1 MKDFNLKKYLAEG
14 RLLKESLE
22 LTNDLV
28 QNIAQKIADE
38 FTFVDNNIIQYS
50 LTPNSIELTPN
61 AASFDLDAKS
71 TPNTPGPEWKDEEGR
86 GIDMYLG
93 DYAGGSFT
101 ILPEEDGYLVTNV
114 ANGDVEVARI
124 TPYGEIEI
132 IRDIKDIPGFEGTLD
147 QLDDLYEES
156 KYDINDPILMRMRA
170 SKDAIKNKKPD
181 LDKKSSSGSSNDT
194 KLRVLKKGRAQLMR
208 DMEQEAEPEGGPI
221 ADEYGSKLNRIDA
234 AIAKLSGRK
243 EMTYDQAIAED
254 KISETVNEV
263 KVGDTLTKDGKKG
276 KVVKVMDDMANVDF
290 GNGDVYGITFS
301 RIKGKE
307 ITKEE
312 VSTPTVFDDKSMDE
326 LLDIIF
332 KYVKDPDDAEKEL
345 ERFDQGG
352 FDAMSDMVTANLLRD
367 PDYEAW
373 YNKLHSI
380 DENKL
385 LKQTKLSSEEYQ
397 KAKKLKNFNK
407 EDYEWNADES
417 LYIKESYIRVSKPR
431 FFKDKNNPNFLK
443 VYMDYDL
450 GPGGSSTALGKET
463 MTGQIR
469 RLSAEEA
476 MRQMNDIAKKLEDN
490 FKIEDIEVTDM
501 ENGKTQIFAV
511 SDDFID
517 MDPRS
522 ELSKALLN

>member
-1 MKDFNLKKYLAEG
+1 MKDFNLKKYLDEG
-14 RLLKESLE
+14 KLLKESLE

-28 QNIAQKIADE
+28 QNVAQKIADE

-181 LDKKSSSGSSNDT
+181 LNKKSSSGSNNDT

-221 ADEYGSKLNRIDA
+221 ADEYGAKLNRIDD

-312 VSTPTVFDDKSMDE
+312 LSKDNS
-326 LLDIIF
+326 
-332 KYVKDPDDAEKEL
+332 YV
-345 ERFDQGG
+345 
-352 FDAMSDMVTANLLRD
+352 
-367 PDYEAW
+367 
-373 YNKLHSI
+373 
-380 DENKL
+380 
-385 LKQTKLSSEEYQ
+385 
-397 KAKKLKNFNK
+397 
-407 EDYEWNADES
+407 
-417 LYIKESYIRVSKPR
+417 RVSKPR
-431 FFKDKNNPNFLK
+431 FFKFKNNPNFLK

-490 FKIEDIEVTDM
+490 YNIEDIEVTDM
-501 ENGKTQIFAV
+501 ENGKVQIFAV
-511 SDDFID
+511 SDDFY
-517 MDPRS
+517 
-522 ELSKALLN
+522 

>member
-1 MKDFNLKKYLAEG
+1 MKDFNLKKYLDEG
-14 RLLKESLE
+14 KLLKESLE

-28 QNIAQKIADE
+28 QNVAQKIADE

-181 LDKKSSSGSSNDT
+181 LNKKSSSGSNNDT

-221 ADEYGSKLNRIDA
+221 ADEYGAKLNRIDD

-243 EMTYDQAIAED
+243 EMTYDQAIAEN

-312 VSTPTVFDDKSMDE
+312 LSKDNS
-326 LLDIIF
+326 
-332 KYVKDPDDAEKEL
+332 YV
-345 ERFDQGG
+345 
-352 FDAMSDMVTANLLRD
+352 
-367 PDYEAW
+367 
-373 YNKLHSI
+373 
-380 DENKL
+380 
-385 LKQTKLSSEEYQ
+385 
-397 KAKKLKNFNK
+397 
-407 EDYEWNADES
+407 
-417 LYIKESYIRVSKPR
+417 RVSKPR
-431 FFKDKNNPNFLK
+431 FFKFKNNPNFLK

-490 FKIEDIEVTDM
+490 YNIEDIEVTDM
-501 ENGKTQIFAV
+501 ENGKVQIFAV
-511 SDDFID
+511 SDDFYWYGPKIWI
-517 MDPRS
+517 
-522 ELSKALLN
+522 K

>member
-14 RLLKESLE
+14 KLLKESLE

-28 QNIAQKIADE
+28 QNVAQKIADE

-156 KYDINDPILMRMRA
+156 KYDINDPVLMRMRA

-181 LDKKSSSGSSNDT
+181 LDKKSSSGSNNDT

-221 ADEYGSKLNRIDA
+221 ADEYGAKLNRIDD

-312 VSTPTVFDDKSMDE
+312 LSKDNS
-326 LLDIIF
+326 
-332 KYVKDPDDAEKEL
+332 YV
-345 ERFDQGG
+345 
-352 FDAMSDMVTANLLRD
+352 
-367 PDYEAW
+367 
-373 YNKLHSI
+373 
-380 DENKL
+380 
-385 LKQTKLSSEEYQ
+385 
-397 KAKKLKNFNK
+397 
-407 EDYEWNADES
+407 
-417 LYIKESYIRVSKPR
+417 RVSKPR
-431 FFKDKNNPNFLK
+431 FFKFKNNPNFLK

-490 FKIEDIEVTDM
+490 FNIEDIEVTDM
-501 ENGKTQIFAV
+501 ENGKVQIFAV

-517 MDPRS
+517 WIPVFEVSSIS
-522 ELSKALLN
+522 ELSMAFQKK

>member
-1 MKDFNLKKYLAEG
+1 MNNFNLKKYLAEG
-14 RLLKESLE
+14 KLLKESLE

-28 QNIAQKIADE
+28 QNVAQKIADE

-156 KYDINDPILMRMRA
+156 KYDINDPVLMRMRA

-181 LDKKSSSGSSNDT
+181 LDKKSSSGSNNDT

-221 ADEYGSKLNRIDA
+221 ADEYGAKLNRIDD

-312 VSTPTVFDDKSMDE
+312 LSKDNS
-326 LLDIIF
+326 
-332 KYVKDPDDAEKEL
+332 YV
-345 ERFDQGG
+345 
-352 FDAMSDMVTANLLRD
+352 
-367 PDYEAW
+367 
-373 YNKLHSI
+373 
-380 DENKL
+380 
-385 LKQTKLSSEEYQ
+385 
-397 KAKKLKNFNK
+397 
-407 EDYEWNADES
+407 
-417 LYIKESYIRVSKPR
+417 RVSKPR

-501 ENGKTQIFAV
+501 ENGKVQIFAV

-517 MDPRS
+517 WIPVFEVSSIS
-522 ELSKALLN
+522 ELSMAFQKNK

>member
-1 MKDFNLKKYLAEG
+1 MNNFNLKKYLAEG
-14 RLLKESLE
+14 KLLKESLE

-28 QNIAQKIADE
+28 QNVAQKIADE

-156 KYDINDPILMRMRA
+156 KYDINDPVLMRMRA

-181 LDKKSSSGSSNDT
+181 LDKKSSSGSNNDT

-221 ADEYGSKLNRIDA
+221 ADEYGAKLNRIDD

-312 VSTPTVFDDKSMDE
+312 LSKDNS
-326 LLDIIF
+326 
-332 KYVKDPDDAEKEL
+332 YV
-345 ERFDQGG
+345 
-352 FDAMSDMVTANLLRD
+352 
-367 PDYEAW
+367 
-373 YNKLHSI
+373 
-380 DENKL
+380 
-385 LKQTKLSSEEYQ
+385 
-397 KAKKLKNFNK
+397 
-407 EDYEWNADES
+407 
-417 LYIKESYIRVSKPR
+417 RVSKPR
-431 FFKDKNNPNFLK
+431 FFKFKNNPNFLK

-490 FKIEDIEVTDM
+490 FNIEDIEVTDM
-501 ENGKTQIFAV
+501 ENGKVQIFAV

-517 MDPRS
+517 WIPVFEVSSIS
-522 ELSKALLN
+522 ELSMAFQKNK

>member
-14 RLLKESLE
+14 KLLKESLE

-28 QNIAQKIADE
+28 QNVAQKIADE

-156 KYDINDPILMRMRA
+156 KYDINDPVLMRMRA

-181 LDKKSSSGSSNDT
+181 LDKKSSSGSNNDT

-221 ADEYGSKLNRIDA
+221 ADEYGAKLNRIDD

-312 VSTPTVFDDKSMDE
+312 LSKDNS
-326 LLDIIF
+326 
-332 KYVKDPDDAEKEL
+332 YV
-345 ERFDQGG
+345 
-352 FDAMSDMVTANLLRD
+352 
-367 PDYEAW
+367 
-373 YNKLHSI
+373 
-380 DENKL
+380 
-385 LKQTKLSSEEYQ
+385 
-397 KAKKLKNFNK
+397 
-407 EDYEWNADES
+407 
-417 LYIKESYIRVSKPR
+417 RVSKPR
-431 FFKDKNNPNFLK
+431 FFKFKNNPNFLK

-490 FKIEDIEVTDM
+490 FNIEDIEVTDM
-501 ENGKTQIFAV
+501 ENGKVQIFAV

-517 MDPRS
+517 WIPVFEVSSIS
-522 ELSKALLN
+522 ELSMAFQKNK

>member
-1 MKDFNLKKYLAEG
+1 MNNFNLKKYLAEG
-14 RLLKESLE
+14 KLLKESLE

-28 QNIAQKIADE
+28 QNVAQKIADE

-156 KYDINDPILMRMRA
+156 KYDINDPVLMRMRA

-181 LDKKSSSGSSNDT
+181 LDKKSSSGSNNDT

-221 ADEYGSKLNRIDA
+221 ADEYGAKLNRIDD

-312 VSTPTVFDDKSMDE
+312 LSKDNS
-326 LLDIIF
+326 
-332 KYVKDPDDAEKEL
+332 YV
-345 ERFDQGG
+345 
-352 FDAMSDMVTANLLRD
+352 
-367 PDYEAW
+367 
-373 YNKLHSI
+373 
-380 DENKL
+380 
-385 LKQTKLSSEEYQ
+385 
-397 KAKKLKNFNK
+397 
-407 EDYEWNADES
+407 
-417 LYIKESYIRVSKPR
+417 RVSKPR
-431 FFKDKNNPNFLK
+431 FFKFKNNPNFLK

-522 ELSKALLN
+522 ELSRALLN

>member
-1 MKDFNLKKYLAEG
+1 MNNFNLKKYLAEG
-14 RLLKESLE
+14 KLLKESLE

-28 QNIAQKIADE
+28 QNVAQKIADE

-156 KYDINDPILMRMRA
+156 KYDINDPVLMRMRA

-181 LDKKSSSGSSNDT
+181 LDKKSSSGSNNDT

-221 ADEYGSKLNRIDA
+221 ADEYGAKLNRIDD

-312 VSTPTVFDDKSMDE
+312 LSKDNS
-326 LLDIIF
+326 
-332 KYVKDPDDAEKEL
+332 YV
-345 ERFDQGG
+345 
-352 FDAMSDMVTANLLRD
+352 
-367 PDYEAW
+367 
-373 YNKLHSI
+373 
-380 DENKL
+380 
-385 LKQTKLSSEEYQ
+385 
-397 KAKKLKNFNK
+397 
-407 EDYEWNADES
+407 
-417 LYIKESYIRVSKPR
+417 RVSKPR

-522 ELSKALLN
+522 ELSRALLN

>member
-1 MKDFNLKKYLAEG
+1 MKDFNLKKYLDEG
-14 RLLKESLE
+14 KLLKESLE

-28 QNIAQKIADE
+28 QNVAQKIADE

-181 LDKKSSSGSSNDT
+181 LNKKSSSGSNNDT

-221 ADEYGSKLNRIDA
+221 ADEYGAKLNRIDD

-243 EMTYDQAIAED
+243 EMTYDQAIAEN

-312 VSTPTVFDDKSMDE
+312 LSKDNS
-326 LLDIIF
+326 
-332 KYVKDPDDAEKEL
+332 YV
-345 ERFDQGG
+345 
-352 FDAMSDMVTANLLRD
+352 
-367 PDYEAW
+367 
-373 YNKLHSI
+373 
-380 DENKL
+380 
-385 LKQTKLSSEEYQ
+385 
-397 KAKKLKNFNK
+397 
-407 EDYEWNADES
+407 
-417 LYIKESYIRVSKPR
+417 RVSKPR
-431 FFKDKNNPNFLK
+431 FFKFKNNPNFLK

-490 FKIEDIEVTDM
+490 YNIEDIEVTDM
-501 ENGKTQIFAV
+501 ENGKVQIFAV
-511 SDDFID
+511 SDDFY
-517 MDPRS
+517 
-522 ELSKALLN
+522 

>member
-1 MKDFNLKKYLAEG
+1 MKDFNLKKYLDEG
-14 RLLKESLE
+14 KLLKESLE

-28 QNIAQKIADE
+28 QNVAQKIADE

-181 LDKKSSSGSSNDT
+181 LNKKSSSGSNNDT
-194 KLRVLKKGRAQLMR
+194 KLRVLKKERAQLMR

-221 ADEYGSKLNRIDA
+221 ADEYGAKLNRIDD

-243 EMTYDQAIAED
+243 EMTYDQAIAEN

-312 VSTPTVFDDKSMDE
+312 LSKDNS
-326 LLDIIF
+326 
-332 KYVKDPDDAEKEL
+332 YV
-345 ERFDQGG
+345 
-352 FDAMSDMVTANLLRD
+352 
-367 PDYEAW
+367 
-373 YNKLHSI
+373 
-380 DENKL
+380 
-385 LKQTKLSSEEYQ
+385 
-397 KAKKLKNFNK
+397 
-407 EDYEWNADES
+407 
-417 LYIKESYIRVSKPR
+417 RVSKPR
-431 FFKDKNNPNFLK
+431 FFKFKNNPNFLK

-490 FKIEDIEVTDM
+490 YNIEDIEVTDM
-501 ENGKTQIFAV
+501 ENGKVQIFAV
-511 SDDFID
+511 SDDFY
-517 MDPRS
+517 
-522 ELSKALLN
+522 

>member
-1 MKDFNLKKYLAEG
+1 MNNFNLKKYLAEG
-14 RLLKESLE
+14 KLLKESLE

-28 QNIAQKIADE
+28 QNVAQKIADE

-132 IRDIKDIPGFEGTLD
+132 IRGIKDIPGFEGTLD

-156 KYDINDPILMRMRA
+156 KYDINDPVLMRMRA

-181 LDKKSSSGSSNDT
+181 LDKKSSSGSNNDT

-221 ADEYGSKLNRIDA
+221 ADEYGAKLNRIDD

-312 VSTPTVFDDKSMDE
+312 LSKDNS
-326 LLDIIF
+326 
-332 KYVKDPDDAEKEL
+332 YV
-345 ERFDQGG
+345 
-352 FDAMSDMVTANLLRD
+352 
-367 PDYEAW
+367 
-373 YNKLHSI
+373 
-380 DENKL
+380 
-385 LKQTKLSSEEYQ
+385 
-397 KAKKLKNFNK
+397 
-407 EDYEWNADES
+407 
-417 LYIKESYIRVSKPR
+417 RVSKPR

-522 ELSKALLN
+522 ELSRALLN